1 MEVTEAETREVRGK
15 RHATNVGLHAYY
27 LELVSMDLEH
37 LGPF

>member
-1 MEVTEAETREVRGK
+1 MEATEAETREASARG
-15 RHATNVGLHAYY
+15 AGTNCGLHAYY